1 MLRLVTDRA
10 QCCDQV
16 RPVLLRLTECE
27 KPVLL
32 ILQKFFPGH
41 LARSESSGGSPNGG
55 GGEL

>member
-41 LARSESSGGSPNGG
+41 LA
-55 GGEL
+55 